1 MEHVTRTVYGSY
13 LQTCLK
19 LRITHV
25 IPPYT
30 TLNEKLGIQ
39 SGVTPS
45 PGVYPAVSYFCIG
58 NKGHQSQVG
67 ADGIG
72 LNVVAQHRA
81 TDAALFNQIPFVLR
95 DVNNDLTTVERA
107 KYALRREE
115 THDGQAYVAYYLR
128 RIDKTSVIAE
138 MQYRSNINGEVLV
151 TPFVPTA
158 DNLNPTPVE
167 IPSSG
172 SATLA
177 GDYVTVTA
185 EVDVSLTEWEVA
197 ELLNVADIIYS
208 DSSYAIISEIGLCS
222 GADKVITVTPS
233 VGTPFNFNEAIG
245 VQISSHIAVMN
256 MVKYSNGGVARI
268 LGLGTNDPLFNIF

>member
-19 LRITHV
+19 LRIPHL
-25 IPPYT
+25 IPAYT

-39 SGVTPS
+39 SGVTPP
-45 PGVYPAVSYFCIG
+45 PGVYPEVGYFCIG
-58 NKGHQSQVG
+58 NKGHQSQIG
-67 ADGIG
+67 ADGVG

-81 TDAALFNQIPFVLR
+81 TDAALFNQLPFVLR
-95 DVNNDLTTVERA
+95 ESNNDLTTIERA
-107 KYALRREE
+107 NYALRREE
-115 THDGQAYVAYYLR
+115 VHGGQTYIAYYLR
-128 RIDKTSVIAE
+128 RISKANVVAE
-138 MQYRSNINGEVLV
+138 MQYRSNTNGTIVV

-158 DNLNPTPVE
+158 DNLNPTAVV
-167 IPSSG
+167 IPESG
-172 SATLA
+172 TSTLS

-185 EVDVSLTEWEVA
+185 EVDISLSQWEVA
-197 ELLNVADIIYS
+197 ELMSVADIIYG

-222 GADKVITVTPS
+222 GVNKVITVTPS
-233 VGTPFNFNEAIG
+233 IGTPFNFNEVVG
-245 VQISSHIAVMN
+245 VQITTHVAVMN

>member
-19 LRITHV
+19 LRIPHV
-25 IPPYT
+25 IPAYT

-39 SGVTPS
+39 SGVSPA
-45 PGVYPAVSYFCIG
+45 PGVYPSVKYFCVG
-58 NKGHQSQVG
+58 NKGHTSQIG

-72 LNVVAQHRA
+72 LNIAAQHRA

-95 DVNNDLTTVERA
+95 EIANDLTTTERA
-107 KYALRREE
+107 NYALRREE
-115 THDGQAYVAYYLR
+115 IHGGVTYVAYYLR
-128 RIDKTSVIAE
+128 RIDMTGVEAE
-138 MQYRSNINGEVLV
+138 MQYRTNTNGTIVV

-158 DNLNPTPVE
+158 DNLSPTPVV
-167 IPSSG
+167 IPSDGTGTIS
-172 SATLA
+172 

-185 EVDVSLTEWEVA
+185 EIDISLSAWEVA
-197 ELLNVADIIYS
+197 ELLNVAEVIYG
-208 DSSYAIISEIGLCS
+208 DTSYAIISEIGLCS
-222 GADKVITVTPS
+222 GVDKAVTVTPS
-233 VGTPFNFNEAIG
+233 VGVPFNFNEAIG

-256 MVKYSNGGVARI
+256 MVKYSNSGVARI